1 MTTIVTMTTRFMR
14 VHDVIVNLP
23 YVVFVEH
30 IPARQ
35 ATLIQY
41 VVGSTTLKND
51 RHEMDDPNRD
61 FYHAITELL
70 IASNN

>member
-1 MTTIVTMTTRFMR
+1 MTTIVTTTTRFMR

-30 IPARQ
+30 IHAIQ

-41 VVGSTTLKND
+41 VVGSTILKND
-51 RHEMDDPNRD
+51 RHEIHDPNREV
-61 FYHAITELL
+61 YYAITEIL
-70 IASNN
+70 ISQ